1 MLCVLALLVAST
13 QQTQFSS
20 QSWPGEGRP
29 VFVTTAATIR
39 LHAQPSSASP
49 IADSLVLPV
58 GTAIEFSESRVV
70 TLRSGLFVW
79 DTPGPLTGRVF
90 GPVTH
95 LSVLDYVSKTG
106 YDTLQL
112 PAGAEVAYLQYRGE
126 GTCFVMVEADVI
138 DSRCPTRYAYA
149 RLVREPEIE
158 WWIRI
163 AVGEHARGWVR
174 VKDSALREVRR
185 TY

>member
-1 MLCVLALLVAST
+1 MLSLVALLVAST
-13 QQTQFSS
+13 QQAQFSS

-39 LHAQPSSASP
+39 LRGQPSSASR
-49 IADSLVLPV
+49 IVDSLALPS
-58 GTAIEFSESRVV
+58 GSAIEFSESRVV
-70 TLRSGLFVW
+70 TLHSGLFVW
-79 DTPGPLTGRVF
+79 DKPGPLTGRVF
-90 GPVTH
+90 GPASH
-95 LSVLDYVSKTG
+95 LSVQEYVSKVG

-126 GTCFVMVEADVI
+126 GTCFVMVGSDVI
-138 DSRCPTRYAYA
+138 DSHCPTRYAYA
-149 RLVREPEIE
+149 RLVREPAIE

-163 AVGEHARGWVR
+163 VVAGQERGWVR
-174 VKDSALREVRR
+174 VADGVLREVQR